1 MDISHLVMDEVKKKK
16 KNTIESS
23 RMNISDEEMRMREEE
38 PKFVRRIFVE
48 ADVPP
53 PPPVFLLFSF
63 WIFCRGAEIKHGK
76 REITRERN
84 L

>member
-1 MDISHLVMDEVKKKK
+1 
-16 KNTIESS
+16 
-23 RMNISDEEMRMREEE
+23 MNISDEEMRMREEE

-53 PPPVFLLFSF
+53 PPPPLFLLLFSSSSPSGF
-63 WIFCRGAEIKHGK
+63 FVGAQKLNGK
-76 REITRERN
+76 REITREKN